1 MRLSDLKADQNA
13 TISWIHAQGEI
24 VDQLLE
30 MGLTPGTPIALIR
43 RGPFGN
49 PLELLVRGYRLS
61 IHKKQAATIEV
72 AL

>member
-1 MRLSDLKADQNA
+1 MRLSELTTNQNA
-13 TISWIHAQGEI
+13 TITWIHAQGEI

-30 MGLTPGTPIALIR
+30 MGLTPGTTVALIR

-61 IHKKQAATIEV
+61 IHKQQASTVEI